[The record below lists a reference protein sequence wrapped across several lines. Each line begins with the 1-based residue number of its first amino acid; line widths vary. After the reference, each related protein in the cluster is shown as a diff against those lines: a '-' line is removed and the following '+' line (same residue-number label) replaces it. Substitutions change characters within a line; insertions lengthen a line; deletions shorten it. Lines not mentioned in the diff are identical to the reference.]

1 MIRKCRRTA
10 FFFVTMLKVLVW
22 LVVLTLLI
30 VLLHSL
36 LKKCKQQLEKVAQM
50 FLW

>member
-1 MIRKCRRTA
+1 VQKNSI
-10 FFFVTMLKVLVW
+10 FFVTMLKVLVW